1 MDERQ
6 LITRILKGD
15 ARAERLL
22 YDAHVDRVYR
32 LAYRMTGD
40 ETMAE
45 DLTQETFLRT
55 FTKLSNFEGRS
66 SLGTWIHS
74 ITVSVVLSA
83 LRKVKRLRRCEA
95 ELDDSVLNTT
105 IGRSPDPALKISL
118 HRAIDALSDDL
129 RLVVVMHDLEGYR
142 YEEMAEMIGIPAG
155 TVKSRLFRAR
165 EALRE
170 SLADRNRFPSEEDG
184 S

>member
-1 MDERQ
+1 VNERQ
-6 LITRILKGD
+6 LIARILKGD
-15 ARAERLL
+15 ARAERSL

-55 FTKLSNFEGRS
+55 FSKLSNFEGRS

-83 LRKVKRLRRCEA
+83 LRKVKRFRRRET
-95 ELDDSVLNTT
+95 ELTEPASSMARTE
-105 IGRSPDPALKISL
+105 SPDPVLKLSL

-129 RLVVVMHDLEGYR
+129 RLVVVMHDIEGYR
-142 YEEMAEMIGIPAG
+142 YEEMADMIGIPAG

-170 SLADRNRFPSEEDG
+170 SLSDGNRFPSEEDG